1 MSTLKWIITLFIS
14 LSALFAGVQ
23 LYLHFK
29 GTSAV
34 AANKT
39 AYLNAIDSHEEFAA
53 FEGAPLDEAY
63 PAVTSVKAVYDL
75 KRKEIYFINS
85 HMYRLHFDFC
95 SKVLG
100 YNLGLAIFNVENYG
114 SARNYYLA
122 NINYLRRTNQY
133 VLEFS
138 STDEIDSVQIAE
150 MYRKVSASKLFADN
164 LYLLLNSNTTHSYF
178 SSHPSIRTLT
188 PNALNAGLSYQ
199 LIQPGSCT
207 GRLVLCNDLK
217 AQFLSVLPDDILVVK
232 GSPAEIPLCKAVVS
246 DCFQTPLSH
255 IQVLSHNKNMP
266 SAYLQN
272 VFSDARFEKLNG
284 QYVQLN
290 VTPDSLWITPALPGN
305 TLGTL
310 PKKIALPLHTSLQ
323 KLIPLA
329 QCSSLSN
336 ADIGTKA
343 KGLSD
348 LQRIAE
354 THKGLFQIPQGAF
367 VIPFYFYRQHLQNAN
382 VAPLLIQLEACPLNE
397 TEKMNEL
404 LRQIREA
411 ILRTPVSPALL
422 RDVELQIR
430 KNNCGSSYR
439 FRSSSNAEDLA
450 SFSGAGLYESK
461 TGQPGNAKKPLDK
474 AILKVWAGMYNYRAY
489 QERRFAGIDESTAAM
504 SILAHRNFP
513 DEEVNGVIIT
523 KNIYR
528 KDYPGIVVNAQ
539 LGDVSTVSPPDSVQC
554 EQFILVENKY
564 MNPLSDK
571 VSAKYICF
579 SSLHPQ
585 GPLLSYAQL
594 LKLRQSVAAVQEFYT
609 DKNAVWDIEFKFDG
623 EVLYFKQVR
632 PYR

>member
-1 MSTLKWIITLFIS
+1 MSTLKWVITLFIS
-14 LSALFAGVQ
+14 FTALFAGVQ
-23 LYLHFK
+23 LYFHYS

-34 AANKT
+34 AANKR
-39 AYLNAIDSHEEFAA
+39 AYLNAIHSREEFAA

-63 PAVTSVKAVYDL
+63 PAITSVKAVYDL

-85 HMYRLHFDFC
+85 HLYRLHFDFC

-100 YNLGLAIFNVENYG
+100 YKLGLGIFNVENYG
-114 SARNYYLA
+114 SGRDYYLA

-150 MYRKVSASKLFADN
+150 MYRKVSESKLFADN
-164 LYLLLNSNTTHSYF
+164 LFLLLNTGNAIRYF
-178 SSHPSIRTLT
+178 SANTSLRTLT

-199 LIQPGSCT
+199 LIQPGTCT
-207 GRLVLCNDLK
+207 GRLVLCHDLK
-217 AQFLSVLPDDILVVK
+217 AQFLSVLPDDIVVVK
-232 GSPAEIPLCKAVVS
+232 GSPAEIPLCKAVIS

-266 SAYLQN
+266 SAYVQN
-272 VFSDARFEKLNG
+272 VFSDARFVASNG
-284 QYVQLN
+284 KYVQLH
-290 VTPDSLWITPALPGN
+290 VTADSLWLTPAAPGN
-305 TLGTL
+305 TPGSL
-310 PKKIALPLHTSLQ
+310 PQKTALPLNTSLQ

-329 QCSSLSN
+329 QCSSLTN
-336 ADIGTKA
+336 AHIGTKA

-354 THKGLFQIPQGAF
+354 THNGLFQIPQGAF
-367 VIPFYFYRQHLQNAN
+367 VIPFYFYRQHLQSAN
-382 VAPLLIQLEACPLNE
+382 VAPLLTELEACPLNE
-397 TEKMNEL
+397 TEKMNAL
-404 LRQIREA
+404 LAQIREA
-411 ILRTPVSPALL
+411 IMRTPVSPALL
-422 RDVELQIR
+422 REVEQQIR
-430 KNNCGSSYR
+430 KNNCGTSYR

-450 SFSGAGLYESK
+450 NFSGAGLYESK
-461 TGQPGNAKKPLDK
+461 TGEPGNAKKPIDK
-474 AILKVWAGMYNYRAY
+474 AIRKVWASMYNYRAY

-513 DEEVNGVIIT
+513 NEDVNGVIIT
-523 KNIYR
+523 KNMYR
-528 KDYPGIVVNAQ
+528 KEYPGIVINAQ
-539 LGDVSTVSPPDSVQC
+539 PGDVSTVSPPDSVQC

-564 MNPLSDK
+564 MNPLSQK

-585 GPLLSYAQL
+585 GPLLNYAQL
-594 LKLRQSVAAVQEFYT
+594 VKLQQSVAAVQEFYA

-623 EVLYFKQVR
+623 DVLYFKQVR

>member
-1 MSTLKWIITLFIS
+1 MSTLKWIITLFIT

-23 LYLHFK
+23 LYFHFK
-29 GTSAV
+29 GTSVV

-39 AYLNAIDSHEEFAA
+39 AYLNTIHSRGEFAA

-63 PAVTSVKAVYDL
+63 PTITSVKAVYDL

-85 HMYRLHFDFC
+85 HMYRLHYDFC

-100 YNLGLAIFNVENYG
+100 YNLGLGIFNVENYG
-114 SARNYYLA
+114 SERNYYLA
-122 NINYLRRTNQY
+122 NINYLNKTDQY

-150 MYRKVSASKLFADN
+150 MYHKVSASPLFAGN
-164 LYLLLNSNTTHSYF
+164 LFLLLNNSNTLTYF
-178 SSHPSIRTLT
+178 AAHASVRTIT
-188 PNALNAGLSYQ
+188 PNALHEGLSYQ
-199 LIQPGSCT
+199 PIQPGSCT

-217 AQFLSVLPDDILVVK
+217 AQYLDVLPGDILVVK
-232 GSPAEIPLCKAVVS
+232 GSPTEIPLCKAVIS

-284 QYVQLN
+284 QYVELS
-290 VTPDSLWITPALPGN
+290 VTADSLSISPASPGN
-305 TLGTL
+305 VLNSL
-310 PKKIALPLHTSLQ
+310 PQKNVLPLNTSLRRI
-323 KLIPLA
+323 LPLA
-329 QCSSLSN
+329 QCDKLTS

-348 LQRIAE
+348 LRRIAE
-354 THKGLFQIPQGAF
+354 AHNDLFQIPQGAF
-367 VIPFYFYRQHLQNAN
+367 VIPFYFYRQHLQNAGA
-382 VAPLLIQLEACPLNE
+382 APLLARLEACPLTE
-397 TEKMNEL
+397 TEKMNAL
-404 LRQIREA
+404 LRQIRKA

-430 KNNCGSSYR
+430 KNNCGNSYR
-439 FRSSSNAEDLA
+439 FRSSSNAEDLPD
-450 SFSGAGLYESK
+450 FSGAGLYDSK
-461 TGQPGNAKKPLDK
+461 TGETGNAKKPIDK
-474 AILKVWAGMYNYRAY
+474 AIKKVWAGMYNYRAY
-489 QERRFAGIDESTAAM
+489 RERRFAGIVENTAAM

-523 KNIYR
+523 QNNYR

-579 SSLHPQ
+579 SSLHPNS
-585 GPLLSYAQL
+585 PLMTYTQL
-594 LKLRQSVAAVQEFYT
+594 LRLQKSV
-609 DKNAVWDIEFKFDG
+609 NAVIAFYANRHAKWDVEFKFDG
-623 EVLYFKQVR
+623 DVLYFKQVR